1 MRANNLEQLFK
12 QVAKYSLLLVAVIAV
27 VGGLVGFLVAGGN
40 GLISA
45 LIGALVAFLFSI
57 LTIASV
63 FVGSKL
69 SITGFYALVLGGWL
83 IKIVL
88 FGIILVL
95 LRGQPFIEGGVL
107 FATVVV
113 TILGTLAVDSF
124 AALRARIPV
133 VDEN

>member
-1 MRANNLEQLFK
+1 MRANNLEQMFN
-12 QVAKYSLLLVAVIAV
+12 QVAKYSLLLVAAIALI
-27 VGGLVGFLVAGGN
+27 GGVSGFLVAGTN
-40 GLISA
+40 GLVSA
-45 LIGALVAFLFSI
+45 LIGALIAFLFSI

-69 SITGFYALVLGGWL
+69 SITGFYAVVLGGWL
-83 IKIVL
+83 VKIVL
-88 FGIILVL
+88 FGIILVV

-113 TILGTLAVDSF
+113 TILGTLVVDSF

-133 VDEN
+133 VE